1 MKDKKNRCSKVAWL
15 VAGSVLIVAGLIFI
29 PPLIQKYGNKAY
41 KKSLK
46 NDEIDFDGMEPEIV
60 PFSEEVKEKE

>member
-15 VAGSVLIVAGLIFI
+15 VAGSVLTVAGFIFI

-46 NDEIDFDGMEPEIV
+46 NDD
-60 PFSEEVKEKE
+60 